1 MTKVIKTSVTPS
13 LSKKPKRNYRKEYD
27 NYHADPTQKK
37 KRASRN
43 AARGA
48 LMTSGSVKKGDGK
61 DVDHKDRNP
70 NNNSPNNL
78 SIQSKTKNRGWRKG
92 KHGY

>member
-1 MTKVIKTSVTPS
+1 MST
-13 LSKKPKRNYRKEYD
+13 RDYRHEYD
-27 NYHADPTQKK
+27 SYHSKPDQR
-37 KRASRN
+37 KRRSSRN
-43 AARGA
+43 KARSLLIKKG
-48 LMTSGSVKKGDGK
+48 TVKKGDGK